1 MLTKNV
7 EKSSYFFDHY
17 AQFLTEIQP
26 ASFIDVG
33 RLIEKVNAVKV
44 FDFSTLLQKY
54 VKVWKIDGEDLQKIF
69 IKHIYFSKFLHP
81 F

>member
-54 VKVWKIDGEDLQKIF
+54 VKV
-69 IKHIYFSKFLHP
+69 
-81 F
+81 